1 MVFRSFLPPIF
12 LIMCVLGSIFA
23 GVATP
28 TEAAAVGALGSII
41 LALFN
46 RRLTKTSNK
55 KCDRKI
61 SFKLCN
67 DIWTIYR

>member
-1 MVFRSFLPPIF
+1 MIFRSFLPPIF
-12 LIMCVLGSIFA
+12 LILCVLGSIFA

-46 RRLTKTSNK
+46 KRLTKTVIKSVTE
-55 KCDRKI
+55 R
-61 SFKLCN
+61 SAL
-67 DIWTIYR
+67 TAL